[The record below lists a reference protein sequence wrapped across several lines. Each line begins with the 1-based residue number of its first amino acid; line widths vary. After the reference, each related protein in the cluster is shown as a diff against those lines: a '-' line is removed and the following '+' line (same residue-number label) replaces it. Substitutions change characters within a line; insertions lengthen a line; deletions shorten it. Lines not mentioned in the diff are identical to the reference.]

1 MNKRNL
7 LPQAERMYIREGKGT
22 KEIAAA
28 LGISP
33 ATVTRWKKQRNW
45 EERRIDYQNSAMNIA
60 EKLLKLLATDVQN
73 LEKLDPAAVD
83 KIVKAVKAIRSLNQD
98 VDMLGATI
106 EVMEQLA
113 NFLQSRHSRLYQEF
127 QEVLPQFLIYM
138 REKYK

>member
-1 MNKRNL
+1 MF
-7 LPQAERMYIREGKGT
+7 IREGKGT
-22 KEIAAA
+22 QEIAAA
-28 LGISP
+28 LGVAPS
-33 ATVTRWKKQRNW
+33 TVTRWKKKRNW
-45 EERRIDYQNSAMNIA
+45 EQRRLDYQNSALNIA
-60 EKLLKLLATDVQN
+60 EKLLKLLSRDVQE
-73 LEKLDPAAVD
+73 LQRLDPAAVD

-113 NFLQSRHSRLYQEF
+113 NFLQSRHARLYKDF